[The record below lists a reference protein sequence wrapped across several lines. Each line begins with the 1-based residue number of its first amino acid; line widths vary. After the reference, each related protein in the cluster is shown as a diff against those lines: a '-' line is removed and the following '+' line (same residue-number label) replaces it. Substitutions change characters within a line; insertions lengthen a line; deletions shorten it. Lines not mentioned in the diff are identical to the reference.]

1 MSGGDD
7 GLIGALA
14 RAGVEAAKL
23 VRRSAEEAASE
34 LSGALGADQLKIP
47 AGLLGRGPIIPGPYK
62 RPDQG
67 IAWQD
72 GYMASCECQQLVPRL
87 PVTPGCPRLACFRC
101 HRGMQSRHPI
111 NAREGRHQTLLSLSA
126 ARALPL
132 QARCLSPGRCSS
144 TTCSP

>member
-1 MSGGDD
+1 MSAGDE

-14 RAGVEAAKL
+14 RASVEAAKL

-62 RPDQG
+62 QPGQG

-72 GYMASCECQQLVPRL
+72 GYMASCECRRVPAK
-87 PVTPGCPRLACFRC
+87 GA
-101 HRGMQSRHPI
+101 
-111 NAREGRHQTLLSLSA
+111 
-126 ARALPL
+126 
-132 QARCLSPGRCSS
+132 
-144 TTCSP
+144 